1 MSDVTPTDNRRLTD
15 VVLWGVAVG
24 YVVESLFTTIF
35 PNVITFP
42 LFIIFLFA
50 FILIHGARRYGWKG
64 IVVFIVITLIVS
76 NILENLSI
84 MTGFPFGHYYYTAGL
99 GPKLF
104 LVPILIGPSYVS
116 FVYLAWVLS
125 TILVGEVRRRS
136 SVFIAVAVSLLASFI
151 MVAWDLCLDPTAS
164 TILHDWIWTQGGGY
178 FGVPIS
184 NFLGWSFT
192 VYVFFQLFAL
202 YVRRR
207 GSDDSSRSMPI
218 SHYLQIILVYMWTG
232 GRFVLVYLLSSNA
245 QVTDAVGHAWRT
257 SDIYETSAII
267 AIYTMIFVSILALVT
282 LIKDHLMQKKSRAV
296 TMSGLTPK
304 LGALCRSE
312 NLIGHLSGMTELS
325 DQAPRLS

>member
-1 MSDVTPTDNRRLTD
+1 MTDATPISNQRLTN
-15 VVLWGVAVG
+15 VVLWGLAVG
-24 YVVESLFTTIF
+24 YVVEGLFTIIF

-42 LFIIFLFA
+42 LFVIFLFA
-50 FILIHGARRYGWKG
+50 FTLIHGAKRYGWKG
-64 IVVFIVITLIVS
+64 IVVFIAITLVVS

-84 MTGFPFGHYYYTAGL
+84 VTGFPFGLYYYTAAL

-116 FVYLAWVLS
+116 FGYLAWVLS

-136 SVFIAVAVSLLASFI
+136 SFLATVAVSLVASFI
-151 MVAWDLCLDPTAS
+151 MVAWDLSLDPTAS

-202 YVRRR
+202 YVRQR
-207 GSDDSSRSMPI
+207 GSDDLSRAIPI
-218 SHYLQIILVYMWTG
+218 THHLQIILVYMWTG
-232 GRFVLVYLLSSNA
+232 VRFVLVYLLSANM
-245 QVTDAVGHAWRT
+245 QITDAVGHAWQT

-267 AIYTMIFVSILALVT
+267 AIYTMIFVAILALVT
-282 LIKDHLMQKKSRAV
+282 LFRDRLMQKKSQ
-296 TMSGLTPK
+296 L
-304 LGALCRSE
+304 
-312 NLIGHLSGMTELS
+312 
-325 DQAPRLS
+325 

>member
-1 MSDVTPTDNRRLTD
+1 MTNVI
-15 VVLWGVAVG
+15 LWVIAVG
-24 YVVESLFTTIF
+24 YVVEGLFTIIF

-50 FILIHGARRYGWKG
+50 FTLIHGTKHYGWKG
-64 IVVFIVITLIVS
+64 IVVFIAITLVVS

-84 MTGFPFGHYYYTAGL
+84 VTGFPFGLYYYTAAL

-116 FVYLAWVLS
+116 FGYLAWVLS

-136 SVFIAVAVSLLASFI
+136 SFLATVAVSLVASFI
-151 MVAWDLCLDPTAS
+151 MVAWDLSLDPTAS

-202 YVRRR
+202 YVRQR
-207 GSDDSSRSMPI
+207 GSNDLSRTVPI
-218 SHYLQIILVYMWTG
+218 THYLQIILVYMWTG
-232 GRFVLVYLLSSNA
+232 GRFVLVYLLSANM
-245 QVTDAVGHAWRT
+245 QITDAVGHLWQT

-267 AIYTMIFVSILALVT
+267 AIYTMIFVAILALVT
-282 LIKDHLMQKKSRAV
+282 LFRDRLIQKKSQ
-296 TMSGLTPK
+296 L
-304 LGALCRSE
+304 
-312 NLIGHLSGMTELS
+312 
-325 DQAPRLS
+325 